1 MDARQARSRRLL
13 HEAVLELATATDVA
27 DLTVTRVAEAA
38 GVQRSTFYAHA
49 ADPPALL
56 RSALLEQLDALRAEL
71 LDGTDGTD
79 RSPAAAAAGT
89 TRRVVEHV
97 RDHAAIY
104 RRGLADDAGAG
115 SLHAMLSDHFL
126 GSGRELLARG
136 HVRLPLPRVA
146 GVAGRH
152 VDDAAARFVAQGT
165 VGVLRTWLELP
176 GRPSVPAFERMYA
189 ALLPPWWVQP
199 GTATAP
205 PG

>member
-13 HEAVLELATATDVA
+13 HDAVLELATTTDVA
-27 DLTVTRVAEAA
+27 ELTVTRVAEAA

-49 ADPPALL
+49 TDPPALL
-56 RSALLEQLDALRAEL
+56 RSALLEELDALRAEL
-71 LDGTDGTD
+71 LDDPD
-79 RSPAAAAAGT
+79 RPAAEAAGRT
-89 TRRVVEHV
+89 TRRVAQHV
-97 RDHAAIY
+97 RDHAEIY

-126 GSGRELLARG
+126 TSGRGLLARDR
-136 HVRLPLPRVA
+136 VRLPLPRVA
-146 GVAGRH
+146 GVAARRL
-152 VDDAAARFVAQGT
+152 DDAAARFVAQGT

-189 ALLPPWWVQP
+189 TLLPTWWVQHD
-199 GTATAP
+199 GTGDEVGP

>member
-1 MDARQARSRRLL
+1 MDARQVRSRRLL
-13 HEAVLELATATDVA
+13 HDAVLELATTTNVA
-27 DLTVTRVAEAA
+27 ELTVTRVAEAA

-71 LDGTDGTD
+71 LDDPD
-79 RSPAAAAAGT
+79 HAPADVAART

-115 SLHAMLSDHFL
+115 SLHAMLSEHFL
-126 GSGRELLARG
+126 VSGRELLARDRA
-136 HVRLPLPRVA
+136 RLPLPPVA
-146 GVAGRH
+146 GVAVRRL
-152 VDDAAARFVAQGT
+152 DDAAARFVAQGT

-189 ALLPPWWVQP
+189 VLLPPWWVERY
-199 GTATAP
+199 GGP